1 MQVKDKVVIVTG
13 GVGEI
18 GKVIALTLAKR
29 GSNLLK
35 LILAKRRFV
44 ESRYVKQS
52 YNRFGIPEVHIAE
65 TPEEYQKIGKVCMS
79 NKNRFNLEGRLGRPE
94 EAGGT
99 VIYLASDASDFIT
112 SHTLLID
119 GGYTVW

>member
-13 GVGEI
+13 GGGEI
-18 GKVIALTLAKR
+18 GKVIALTLAER

-44 ESRYVKQS
+44 ESLYVNQS
-52 YNRFGIPEVHIAE
+52 YNRFGIPEIDVAE
-65 TPEEYQKIGKVCMS
+65 TSEEYQKIGKVCMS

-94 EAGGT
+94 EVGGT
-99 VIYLASDASDFIT
+99 VIYLASDTSDFVT
-112 SHTLLID
+112 GHTLLVD